1 MHFMRPVSSVCR
13 ARCNA
18 LFALLCVA
26 ACAPACAPDWL
37 DPTVSVEG
45 VTLGEVSLSGTTAE
59 VSLSV
64 YNPNTEPLPFEQVEY
79 EIRLGDSGPITG
91 TAVFDEPLPPLRS
104 VTIPST
110 VHVPTRSALSIGG
123 ELAQGRTDYRLTGIM
138 TLQYRGRRRVAFER
152 EGDLASD
159 APPE

>member
-1 MHFMRPVSSVCR
+1 MHFMQLESSVCP

-18 LFALLCVA
+18 LFALVCVA

-37 DPTVSVEG
+37 DPTISVEG

-64 YNPNTEPLPFEQVEY
+64 YNPNTEPLPFEHVEY
-79 EIRLGDSGPITG
+79 EVRVGDSAPISG
-91 TAVFDEPLPPLRS
+91 TAVFDEPLPALQS

-110 VHVPTRSALSIGG
+110 IRVPTRSALSIGG
-123 ELAQGRTDYRLTGIM
+123 ELAQGRTNYRLTGIM

-152 EGDLASD
+152 EGDVMSD
-159 APPE
+159 APPR